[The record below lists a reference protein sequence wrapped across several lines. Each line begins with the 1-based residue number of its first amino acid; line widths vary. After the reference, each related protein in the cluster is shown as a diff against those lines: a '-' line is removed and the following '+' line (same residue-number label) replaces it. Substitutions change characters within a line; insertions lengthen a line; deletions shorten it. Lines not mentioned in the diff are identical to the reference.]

1 MRDEGIGCMIF
12 IFIIAYIFFIGFAV
26 ITSFNKSDLSLEEYE
41 TYEDY
46 KKSTEV
52 IEGQVIKGEKN
63 SKIFLPDDYNL
74 VVSNNKG
81 ISKMVEVDENKYK
94 NYQKGLNVKFRID
107 KEQQNK
113 VLLDLNKENDITN
126 KKEFKNKLEDEKSVH
141 LLDEILE

>member
-12 IFIIAYIFFIGFAV
+12 IFIIAFIFFIGFAV

-52 IEGQVIKGEKN
+52 IEGQVIKAEKN

-94 NYQKGLNVKFRID
+94 NYQKGSNVKFRID